1 MNEIEKLKE
10 KQEELKR
17 EIEKLD
23 IQLKELEY
31 QEKRCKRWKGKQN
44 EKYWYIS
51 SDSIVNHMMEM
62 NDDQDDGSYEIGNY
76 FRTKEEAEK
85 AVEKIKIY
93 MQLKDLALR
102 LNKGEKIDWTNDD
115 QAKYYIYYD
124 HETMKLDYSQ
134 DWSYQRIGQIY
145 CLDRQ
150 FLNKAKCEIGEEN
163 IRKLFE

>member
-1 MNEIEKLKE
+1 
-10 KQEELKR
+10 
-17 EIEKLD
+17 
-23 IQLKELEY
+23 
-31 QEKRCKRWKGKQN
+31 
-44 EKYWYIS
+44 
-51 SDSIVNHMMEM
+51 
-62 NDDQDDGSYEIGNY
+62 
-76 FRTKEEAEK
+76 
-85 AVEKIKIY
+85 